1 MFKQSTMKK
10 AFTLI
15 EVLVVVTIISILA
28 SIAAVSY
35 SSSLKQSRD
44 ARRKT
49 DLEQIRAA
57 VEMYKSYNNVYPGT
71 ITFGAALTDPSP
83 GTTIYL
89 SKVPKDPKDPNTSYY
104 YNSPGP
110 TNQDYEVCA
119 FLELGGTDA
128 GVSCGASNCNY
139 CLGPYGE
146 K

>member
-1 MFKQSTMKK
+1 MKK
-10 AFTLI
+10 AFSLVEI
-15 EVLVVVTIISILA
+15 LVVVTIISILA

-57 VEMYKSYNNVYPGT
+57 LEMYKSFNSAYPGT
-71 ITFGAALTDPSP
+71 ITSGAALADPSP

-89 SKVPKDPKDPNTSYY
+89 SKVPKDPQNPDFLYY
-104 YNSPGP
+104 YISPDSEHK
-110 TNQDYEVCA
+110 DYTVCA
-119 FLELGGTDA
+119 HLEIGGSDS
-128 GVSCGASNCNY
+128 GVSCGTNNCNY